1 MTDESNTEDEELVR
15 AIGTQALGLNVIN
28 MVVGGGIFVLP
39 GLVAVHLGPAAIIAY
54 LVCALAVALVFLCFA
69 EIGTR
74 ITRSGGAYAYVEE
87 AFGPFAGF
95 VCSIVFWFGWS
106 ALSDAAIT
114 VAMVE
119 TIEIAFPQLGQPVLR
134 SVFIVAIVT
143 FLAIVNIRGVKSG
156 VRLFVFNT
164 LLKLLPLVLLLIVG
178 LFTINFDYL
187 KIQQLPSLESIGAA
201 AIILFFAFA
210 GAESALSAS
219 GEIKNPTKTV
229 PMGLLLGLVGILAL
243 YVGLQSVSQGVLGP
257 ELANNTE
264 APLAAAAKAIFGDW
278 GSKMLLVAGVVSIFG
293 TISGDMLNAPRVVFA
308 SARDG
313 NLPKVLGRVH
323 PKYKTPY
330 AAIIFMSVVI
340 CAFALSGSFEKL
352 AVVASGSILVIYLAV
367 SLAVIRIRRRDG
379 LPKGKEFKL
388 PFGPTI
394 PILSVLVVGWLLLQL
409 TGAEAVGL
417 AALVGASVLMYGI
430 KIFVQRAR

>member
-1 MTDESNTEDEELVR
+1 
-15 AIGTQALGLNVIN
+15 
-28 MVVGGGIFVLP
+28 
-39 GLVAVHLGPAAIIAY
+39 
-54 LVCALAVALVFLCFA
+54 
-69 EIGTR
+69 
-74 ITRSGGAYAYVEE
+74 
-87 AFGPFAGF
+87 
-95 VCSIVFWFGWS
+95 
-106 ALSDAAIT
+106 
-114 VAMVE
+114 
-119 TIEIAFPQLGQPVLR
+119 
-134 SVFIVAIVT
+134 
-143 FLAIVNIRGVKSG
+143 
-156 VRLFVFNT
+156 
-164 LLKLLPLVLLLIVG
+164 
-178 LFTINFDYL
+178 
-187 KIQQLPSLESIGAA
+187 
-201 AIILFFAFA
+201 
-210 GAESALSAS
+210 
-219 GEIKNPTKTV
+219 
-229 PMGLLLGLVGILAL
+229 
-243 YVGLQSVSQGVLGP
+243 
-257 ELANNTE
+257 
-264 APLAAAAKAIFGDW
+264 
-278 GSKMLLVAGVVSIFG
+278 MLLVAGVVSIFG